1 MMRWIVAG
9 SAVAIALAPA
19 LATGQSRKPA
29 MSKVE
34 RLACRLGTE
43 DHHARIG
50 VELVDG
56 KVSRFAYYSKS
67 KPRTC
72 SISIER
78 DGPYS
83 TWRDV
88 GRFTQVTTDNG
99 RFLIEHRR
107 HDVNVL
113 FHDVDRHFYCGM
125 EPGIITGT
133 LTVIRGKAECL
144 LDGVM
149 GAHDDTHGVEPGPAV
164 AAPGVY

>member
-1 MMRWIVAG
+1 MRRWIVAG
-9 SAVAIALAPA
+9 CAVAIALTPA
-19 LATGQSRKPA
+19 LAAGQSKKRA
-29 MSKVE
+29 MSKIE
-34 RLACRLGTE
+34 RLACRLDTE
-43 DHHARIG
+43 DRHARIG
-50 VELVDG
+50 VELIDG
-56 KVSRFAYYSKS
+56 KVIRFAYYSKS

-83 TWRDV
+83 QWKDV
-88 GRFTQVTTDNG
+88 GRFTQVATDNG
-99 RFLIEHRR
+99 LFLIEHRQR
-107 HDVNVL
+107 DVSFL

-149 GAHDDTHGVEPGPAV
+149 HAHDTSDVEPGPAV
-164 AAPGVY
+164 AGP

>member
-1 MMRWIVAG
+1 MRRWIVAG
-9 SAVAIALAPA
+9 CAVAIALTPA
-19 LATGQSRKPA
+19 LTAGQSKKRA
-29 MSKVE
+29 MSKIE

-43 DHHARIG
+43 DRHARIG
-50 VELVDG
+50 VELIDG

-83 TWRDV
+83 QWKDV
-88 GRFTQVTTDNG
+88 GRFTQVETNNG
-99 RFLIEHRR
+99 LFLIEHRQR
-107 HDVNVL
+107 DVSFL

-144 LDGVM
+144 LQGVM
-149 GAHDDTHGVEPGPAV
+149 RAHDTDGLQAGPAI
-164 AAPGVY
+164 AGP